1 MSVINKMLRDLDS
14 RQAAGTIPVQTGES
28 RTRMARGTLSV
39 NESDHAG
46 RRRASLPV
54 IVLVATTVVVLGG
67 AGAWWY
73 LTHNQTAQRKVEQVR
88 LAPTPISTPAPAQA
102 SATPVLVAA
111 PAAAPDPA
119 PAIQPQVVAPV
130 TVAAAVP
137 VLAHTPVDPAPVPQ
151 KVAIVVPP
159 VTAKLPVVES
169 GARADVSLKLDSRL
183 KGVPSPDAAARP
195 PTPAP
200 AAGMLQPVPERSL
213 SEPPMKERPMTS
225 ASTVAATTTA
235 VPPGPSRQSP
245 ALDALAQAQSLWNS
259 GSHAAAIELAREAL
273 AAAERAG
280 TSTGNTSVLATLAR
294 ELARMELA
302 EGRISQALE
311 MLTRLQPALAGV
323 ADVWALRGNAAQRL
337 GRHPESAAAYLMA
350 LKLRPNEGRWML
362 GAAVSLAAQGQTA
375 EAAELAEKARSGGV
389 LSPEV
394 ATYLRQLGV
403 PLRER

>member
-54 IVLVATTVVVLGG
+54 TVLVATTVVVLGG
-67 AGAWWY
+67 AAGAWWY

-88 LAPTPISTPAPAQA
+88 LAPTPTSTTANAA
-102 SATPVLVAA
+102 PVLVVA
-111 PAAAPDPA
+111 PAAAPS
-119 PAIQPQVVAPV
+119 IQPKEVVPV
-130 TVAAAVP
+130 MVAAAVP

-159 VTAKLPVVES
+159 VAAKLPVVES
-169 GARADVSLKLDSRL
+169 GARADDSLKLDRRL
-183 KGVPSPDAAARP
+183 KGVPSSDTAARP

-200 AAGMLQPVPERSL
+200 ATGMLQPVPERSL

-235 VPPGPSRQSP
+235 VPPGSSRQSP

-350 LKLRPNEGRWML
+350 LKLRPNEARWML

>member
-1 MSVINKMLRDLDS
+1 
-14 RQAAGTIPVQTGES
+14 
-28 RTRMARGTLSV
+28 
-39 NESDHAG
+39 
-46 RRRASLPV
+46 
-54 IVLVATTVVVLGG
+54 
-67 AGAWWY
+67 
-73 LTHNQTAQRKVEQVR
+73 
-88 LAPTPISTPAPAQA
+88 
-102 SATPVLVAA
+102 
-111 PAAAPDPA
+111 
-119 PAIQPQVVAPV
+119 
-130 TVAAAVP
+130 
-137 VLAHTPVDPAPVPQ
+137 
-151 KVAIVVPP
+151 
-159 VTAKLPVVES
+159 
-169 GARADVSLKLDSRL
+169 
-183 KGVPSPDAAARP
+183 
-195 PTPAP
+195 
-200 AAGMLQPVPERSL
+200 MLQPVPQRSL

-280 TSTGNTSVLATLAR
+280 TSTGNTLVLATLAR

-337 GRHPESAAAYLMA
+337 GRHPESGAAYLIA
-350 LKLRPNEGRWML
+350 LKLRPNEARWMM

-375 EAAELAEKARSGGV
+375 EAAELAEKARAGGV

>member
-67 AGAWWY
+67 AAGAWWY

-88 LAPTPISTPAPAQA
+88 LAPTPIPTPAPA
-102 SATPVLVAA
+102 SATPLLVAA
-111 PAAAPDPA
+111 PAAAPAPA

-151 KVAIVVPP
+151 KVAIVALP
-159 VTAKLPVVES
+159 VTAKLPVVEPS
-169 GARADVSLKLDSRL
+169 ARAAVSLKLDRRL
-183 KGVPSPDAAARP
+183 KGVPSSDTAARP

-225 ASTVAATTTA
+225 ASTVAVTTTA
-235 VPPGPSRQSP
+235 GPPGPSRQSP

-259 GSHAAAIELAREAL
+259 GSHAPAIELAREAL

-350 LKLRPNEGRWML
+350 LKLRPNEARWML